1 MRAQSCSLEGDG
13 QEEMPG
19 EEKGQVMGGKAPVS
33 RNCEQPNPTVQPLL
47 PLPIPRGSPCK
58 ASLAGAGSRL
68 GCFLPLLFVEE
79 LIRRLQP
86 TRL

>member
-33 RNCEQPNPTVQPLL
+33 RNCEQPNPSLSCLCP
-47 PLPIPRGSPCK
+47 SPEVHP
-58 ASLAGAGSRL
+58 ARHL
-68 GCFLPLLFVEE
+68 
-79 LIRRLQP
+79 
-86 TRL
+86 